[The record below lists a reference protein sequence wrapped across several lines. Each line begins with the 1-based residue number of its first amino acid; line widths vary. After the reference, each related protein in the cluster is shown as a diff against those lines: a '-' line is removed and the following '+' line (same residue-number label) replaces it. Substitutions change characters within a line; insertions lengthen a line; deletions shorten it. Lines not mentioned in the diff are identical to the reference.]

1 MLQAALARGH
11 GRGKPVLVLR
21 VPEQDRVERG
31 EMLGALLHGAS
42 RALLEALPLAEL
54 VCARRTDLAALR
66 PGWRLERE
74 PLAWLVEA
82 RGADPRARAIDPAL
96 EEAPGSARLAPLDG
110 TLVGALVGDEAL
122 VHQRAAAVNAA
133 GTFRVPARTRL
144 LAEPLEASFEAFI
157 MLLRVALS
165 KRFTVGAEDP
175 VARLVWKVSS
185 TMVCAFVQELFAATM
200 WESNCNC
207 WMPSI
212 TATCCRSA
220 ASNSCSAARWYTF
233 RNALAAASLAPR

>member
-144 LAEPLEASFEAFI
+144 LAEPLEASFEDVDKGAALLFRASLGADPDASPHRA
-157 MLLRVALS
+157 MLRAHT
-165 KRFTVGAEDP
+165 R
-175 VARLVWKVSS
+175 ARLLDAPTSGARW
-185 TMVCAFVQELFAATM
+185 
-200 WESNCNC
+200 
-207 WMPSI
+207 
-212 TATCCRSA
+212 
-220 ASNSCSAARWYTF
+220 AARVGVGVDTTPQPEQRSPEPVDGF
-233 RNALAAASLAPR
+233 QS